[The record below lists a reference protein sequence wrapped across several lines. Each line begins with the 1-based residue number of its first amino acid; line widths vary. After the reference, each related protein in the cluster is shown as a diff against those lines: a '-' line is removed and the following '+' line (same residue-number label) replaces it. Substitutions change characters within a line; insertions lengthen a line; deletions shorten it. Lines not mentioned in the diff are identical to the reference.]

1 MANHPA
7 TTPPVTENT
16 EETVLSLDTALIILR
31 RYWFIII
38 LAALVGGTAAYYF
51 VGKQNYVY
59 QKTASVLMRDAQTS
73 NDASSERI
81 MAELGIDSGAAN
93 LANESFILKSTAL
106 MKKVVE
112 DLNLNTSYWQKKDFR
127 EIELYQATPL
137 LVHFEQ
143 IDKQRACSLQLTPLD
158 EKRFTLSHPNN
169 QGEPV
174 LLEGVY
180 GKPLTLPFAIISVH
194 PTSLMT
200 DAWNGK
206 TVTVRHSSVLE
217 TANALL
223 SGLTVT
229 RPDAKESS
237 LLEMTLTANNPQK
250 AEDVLNHLI
259 QVYNQISRDER
270 NQAALKTEH
279 FIKGRLKELGTAL
292 SDVDKKITEFK
303 TKSDIIKDTDTTMTA
318 NFSTTQALEKEIF
331 DLETQIK
338 LAATLAE
345 NLKETERKRG
355 LISVET
361 GLPDSGISRQIE
373 HYNEA
378 YLEYQ
383 KIAGSAG
390 SQNPVAVGLRDKM
403 NSTRAAANK
412 ALSNYRSN
420 LNLKLN
426 QLISKRDSLTERLT
440 ETATRE
446 QEIIPL
452 IREHKVKEELY
463 LMLLGKE
470 QENALA
476 MAVTESSAR
485 VLETA
490 HGSNLPI
497 SPKTIQY
504 IAGGTAGGALL
515 SIFAFMGAA
524 MLNNKVNNKHDLPS
538 SNRQPVIAELPQM
551 SKKESRSTRLFI
563 QDEHSAIAESFHI
576 LCNNVNSMLP
586 RPEEGGHIILVTST
600 VPGEGK
606 TFTTANL
613 AAAFAYAGKKVL
625 LIDGDLRKSS
635 LTRRLGGSGREGL
648 SSFLLSQHP
657 DPSSVIRPL
666 EGDSHGMDVLYS
678 GPLVPNPVTLLSRP
692 LLGQILGSLKKQY
705 DAIIIDAPPYGIL
718 ADTAILASLSDIS
731 LYIVRSG
738 KIDKRYLAQI
748 QQLADQG
755 KLPNMAYVINGVN
768 FKSASHSYYGY
779 GYGYQYGYGSGQSRK
794 TEGTQNRP
802 GPDKA

>member
-1 MANHPA
+1 MANNTAP
-7 TTPPVTENT
+7 TPPVTENT
-16 EETVLSLDTALIILR
+16 EETTSLDTVLLVLR

-38 LAALVGGTAAYYF
+38 LAALAGGTAAYYLA
-51 VGKQNYVY
+51 GRQNYIY
-59 QKTASVLMRDAQTS
+59 QKTASVLMRDAKTS
-73 NDASSERI
+73 SDASLERI

-127 EIELYQATPL
+127 EIDLYKTSPL
-137 LVHFEQ
+137 LVHFER
-143 IDKQRACSLQLTPLD
+143 IDKQRACTLQITPLD
-158 EKRFTLSHPNN
+158 EKRFMLSHSNN
-169 QGEPV
+169 QGESV
-174 LLEGVY
+174 QLEGFY
-180 GKPLTLPFAIISVH
+180 GKPLTLPFAVISIH

-200 DAWNGK
+200 DAWNEK
-206 TVTVRHSSVLE
+206 TVIVRHKPVLE
-217 TANALL
+217 TANNLL
-223 SGLTVT
+223 HGLTVT

-237 LLEMTLTANNPQK
+237 LLEMSLTASNPQK

-259 QVYNQISRDER
+259 QVYNQISKDER
-270 NQAALKTEH
+270 NKAALKTEN
-279 FIKGRLKELGTAL
+279 FIQSRLKELGAAL

-303 TKSDIIKDTDTTMTA
+303 TKSDIVKDTDTTMSA
-318 NFSTTQALEKEIF
+318 DFSTSQALEKEIF

-338 LAATLAE
+338 LAAILAD
-345 NLKETERKRG
+345 NLKETERKQG

-361 GLPDSGISRQIE
+361 GLPDSGIARQIE

-390 SQNPVAVGLRDKM
+390 SQNPITVSLRDRM

-440 ETATRE
+440 ETASRE

-452 IREHKVKEELY
+452 VREHKVKEELY
-463 LMLLGKE
+463 LMLLSKE

-490 HGSNLPI
+490 HGPNFPI

-504 IAGGTAGGALL
+504 IAGGTAGGALF

-538 SNRQPVIAELPQM
+538 TNRQPVIAELPQM
-551 SKKESRSTRLFI
+551 NK
-563 QDEHSAIAESFHI
+563 
-576 LCNNVNSMLP
+576 
-586 RPEEGGHIILVTST
+586 
-600 VPGEGK
+600 
-606 TFTTANL
+606 
-613 AAAFAYAGKKVL
+613 
-625 LIDGDLRKSS
+625 RK
-635 LTRRLGGSGREGL
+635 
-648 SSFLLSQHP
+648 
-657 DPSSVIRPL
+657 
-666 EGDSHGMDVLYS
+666 
-678 GPLVPNPVTLLSRP
+678 
-692 LLGQILGSLKKQY
+692 
-705 DAIIIDAPPYGIL
+705 
-718 ADTAILASLSDIS
+718 
-731 LYIVRSG
+731 
-738 KIDKRYLAQI
+738 
-748 QQLADQG
+748 
-755 KLPNMAYVINGVN
+755 
-768 FKSASHSYYGY
+768 
-779 GYGYQYGYGSGQSRK
+779 
-794 TEGTQNRP
+794 
-802 GPDKA
+802 